1 MILNM
6 PVFTNSDSFHIAFI
20 LLTSLLLLQSWHTC
34 SHPDCL
40 TRTDSRDGLRK
51 QLCVCVSTA
60 CTVYNCTVQYCIL
73 YT

>member
-6 PVFTNSDSFHIAFI
+6 PVFTISDSFHMEFI

-51 QLCVCVSTA
+51 QLCVCV
-60 CTVYNCTVQYCIL
+60 
-73 YT
+73 